1 VVAVPGRA
9 LALAA
14 ALALA
19 GISAPAFA
27 QEAETPAAE
36 PTGAPVAEPTE
47 EPAAAATLS
56 PSAVNA
62 AELLAQV
69 PTEVAGVSLALS
81 TFEATDVLGG
91 VESDALLLQLS
102 DLASEYDTELDRLA
116 IAGGGAV
123 GEATFVS
130 VIGAR
135 LPGVPA
141 GALQE
146 SFIGLV
152 LGPTDPE
159 LTAPGTVGGQ
169 DVTVVRANAEAG
181 PENTAYLLSRGEVA
195 WLVIGDAA
203 SLAAAIAELGAE

>member
-1 VVAVPGRA
+1 MVAAPGRA

-36 PTGAPVAEPTE
+36 PTQ

-62 AELLAQV
+62 AELLALV

-81 TFEATDVLGG
+81 TFEATDVLAG

-102 DLASEYDTELDRLA
+102 DLASEYDTELDRFA

-141 GALQE
+141 EALQE

-152 LGPTDPE
+152 LGPTDPG

-203 SLAAAIAELGAE
+203 SMAAAIAELSAE